1 LGPLHSSLYLNFNGG
16 KDKIVLGAMILILEA
31 IFDPSFLTHAHGFRP
46 GKGCHTA
53 LKEIKRTFPSV
64 NWFLKGNISKCFD
77 IFDHKL
83 LLQLISKRIEDKGFI
98 DLLHKALK
106 SDYMN
111 QEQIFSSDMG
121 TPHGYNLRP
130 ILCNILL
137 HDLDVFVLDLQ
148 KDFEVQDI
156 NIDFRLHNDS
166 SYKKLKYVRFADEFL
181 IGINGNRADCVMI
194 KNKIANF
201 LLNNFKLKL
210 NFDKTK
216 IINAKDEDAY
226 FLKTK
231 LIITPLDK
239 RPLRMAPIT
248 KLVNILT
255 EKGLAKQG
263 GKPTRSARFLHYET
277 HQIVKHF
284 KQIWLRLSTYYFF
297 ADNYSELEK
306 IHYILKY
313 SCIFTLASKLKLKTA
328 KKVICKFG
336 RKILIRDK
344 ENNIIASFPNY
355 L

>member
-1 LGPLHSSLYLNFNGG
+1 ML
-16 KDKIVLGAMILILEA
+16 LILEA

-53 LKEIKRTFPSV
+53 LTEVKRTFFSV
-64 NWFLKGNISKCFD
+64 KWFIRGNISNCFD

-83 LLQLISKRIEDKGFI
+83 LLHLISKRIKDKGFI

-121 TPHGYNLRP
+121 TPHGYNLSP

-137 HDLDVFVLDLQ
+137 HGLDEFMLDLQ
-148 KDFEVQDI
+148 KDFEVQDR
-156 NIDFRLHNDS
+156 NIDSRLHNDS
-166 SYKKLKYVRFADEFL
+166 SYKKLIYVRFADEFL
-181 IGINGNRADCVMI
+181 LGINGNRADCVMI
-194 KNKIANF
+194 KEKIGDF
-201 LLNNFKLKL
+201 LLKNIKL
-210 NFDKTK
+210 NLNLDKTK
-216 IINAKDEDAY
+216 IINAKDEAAH
-226 FLKTK
+226 FLKTT
-231 LIITPLDK
+231 IIINPLDN
-239 RPLRMAPIT
+239 RPIRMAPIT

-263 GKPTRSARFLHYET
+263 GKPTRSARYLHYET

-328 KKVICKFG
+328 KKVFCKFG
-336 RKILIRDK
+336 RNILIRDK
-344 ENNIIASFPNY
+344 ENNIIASFPE
-355 L
+355 LPLAKPKILPEPLT